1 MAVGPARGAGP
12 YIAAALGRCPN
23 CGGGPLFEGVLK
35 VAPRCARCGFELGRA
50 DSGDGPAVFVIFI
63 AGFIAAFGVL
73 FTEIAFR
80 PPLWVHIVVWLPI
93 AAGLCL
99 VLLRPMKGLMIAA
112 QFANKASEAGRNDL

>member
-1 MAVGPARGAGP
+1 
-12 YIAAALGRCPN
+12 
-23 CGGGPLFEGVLK
+23 
-35 VAPRCARCGFELGRA
+35 
-50 DSGDGPAVFVIFI
+50 
-63 AGFIAAFGVL
+63 VL